1 MAPPRENEERSS
13 TPATT
18 IWGRLWSNVR
28 VKGGLWQESSGA
40 LGDVGTFLP
49 IVLALALVNGLDL
62 GTTLIFT
69 GLYNIITGLL
79 FGVPMPVQPMK
90 SIAAVAIAEGDPLT
104 VPQIMAA
111 GLSTATVLFLL
122 GVTGLMTAVNRL
134 VPLSVVR
141 GIQLSQGLSFGSKAI
156 KYIMNEQDFKTA
168 KPIGPRP
175 WVGLDGI
182 ILALSALLFV
192 VLVTGAGGGKP
203 TAEHGSPSDELP
215 EQSDDEDETPDQE
228 TGRSEYQQPL
238 LTEGTATTGT
248 MAPWAKRIS
257 LIPSALIVFLVGV
270 IIAVIRSPD
279 TMKNLQ
285 WGPSAFS
292 VVRITWDDWKIGF
305 FRAAIPQIPLSVL
318 NSVIAVCKLSNDL
331 FPSKQVTPMAVSSSV
346 GLMNLCGCWFGAMPV
361 CHGAGGL
368 AGQYRFGARKGLS
381 VVILGSAKLL
391 LGLLLGSSLLRLLAQ
406 FPTGLLGVLLLFSG
420 AELALACRDQNTRLD
435 AFVMLVVTIVS
446 QGASS
451 AAYGFV
457 SGLIF
462 YFLVKLHERVVGF
475 LAGKGIALSTD
486 KSKTSKED
494 KSKTSKEETEIAIH
508 SIVRK

>member
-1 MAPPRENEERSS
+1 MAPARENEKRSS
-13 TPATT
+13 TPAKT
-18 IWGRLWSNVR
+18 IWGKLLSNVK
-28 VKGGLWQESSGA
+28 VNGGLWQESSGA
-40 LGDVGTFLP
+40 LGDVGTFFP

-69 GLYNIITGLL
+69 GLYNIITGFL

-122 GVTGLMTAVNRL
+122 GVTGLMTAVNSL

-141 GIQLSQGLSFGSKAI
+141 GIQLYQGLSFGATAV
-156 KYIMNEQDFKTA
+156 KYIMKEQDFKTA
-168 KPIGPRP
+168 K
-175 WVGLDGI
+175 
-182 ILALSALLFV
+182 S
-192 VLVTGAGGGKP
+192 
-203 TAEHGSPSDELP
+203 
-215 EQSDDEDETPDQE
+215 E
-228 TGRSEYQQPL
+228 TGRSEYQRPL
-238 LTEGTATTGT
+238 LTGGTQTTGS
-248 MAPWAKRIS
+248 MAPWVK

-270 IIAVIRSPD
+270 IIAVIRSHD

-331 FPSKQVTPMAVSSSV
+331 FPGKEVTPMAVSSSV
-346 GLMNLCGCWFGAMPV
+346 GIMNLCGCWFGAMPV

-406 FPTGLLGVLLLFSG
+406 FPTGLLGVLLFFSG
-420 AELALACRDQNTRLD
+420 AELAMACRDQNTRLD

-462 YFLVKLHERVVGF
+462 YFLLKLHERVVG
-475 LAGKGIALSTD
+475 L
-486 KSKTSKED
+486 KS
-494 KSKTSKEETEIAIH
+494 
-508 SIVRK
+508 

>member
-1 MAPPRENEERSS
+1 MATAPGNEESS
-13 TPATT
+13 DSPPPT
-18 IWGRLWSNVR
+18 ILGRLWSNVK

-111 GLSTATVLFLL
+111 GLSTATVLALL
-122 GVTGLMTAVNRL
+122 GITGLMSAVNRL

-141 GIQLSQGLSFGSKAI
+141 GIQLSQGLSFGSTAV
-156 KYIMNEQDFKTA
+156 KYILKKQDFKTS
-168 KPIGPRP
+168 KSVGPRP
-175 WVGLDGI
+175 WLGLDGI

-203 TAEHGSPSDELP
+203 TAEHGNPNDEL
-215 EQSDDEDETPDQE
+215 DDDDDARDQE
-228 TGRSEYQQPL
+228 TGRAEQQQPL
-238 LTEGTATTGT
+238 LTGGTGVGEGRTNPSSAITMTTT
-248 MAPWAKRIS
+248 SWANRIK
-257 LIPSALIVFLVGV
+257 LIPSALVVFLVGV
-270 IIAVIRSPD
+270 GIAILRSPE
-279 TMKNLQ
+279 TMRNLH
-285 WGPSAFS
+285 WGPSPFS
-292 VVRITWDDWKIGF
+292 LVSISWEDWKIGF
-305 FRAAIPQIPLSVL
+305 FRAAVPQIPLSVL

-331 FPSKQVTPMAVSSSV
+331 FPSKEVTPMAVSSSV
-346 GLMNLCGCWFGAMPV
+346 GLLNLCGCWFGAMPV

-381 VVILGSAKLL
+381 VVILGIAKLL

-420 AELALACRDQNTRLD
+420 AELAMACRDQNSRLD

-457 SGLIF
+457 CGLIF
-462 YFLVKLHERVVGF
+462 YFLVKVHERAVGWE
-475 LAGKGIALSTD
+475 S
-486 KSKTSKED
+486 SS
-494 KSKTSKEETEIAIH
+494 
-508 SIVRK
+508 